1 MEQLREQKLLEL
13 YNDTL
18 EKCGAFLLD
27 EDDETIGYNI
37 YEEFDIGVFS
47 YFHVDSMQRLHE
59 SGLISTVKFN
69 ESNLLRRIVIDLQSN
84 SEWDIRHFRT
94 SDKWRE
100 VMRMC
105 DRLKSL
111 S

>member
-1 MEQLREQKLLEL
+1 MEQLSEQNLLEL
-13 YNDTL
+13 YDDTL
-18 EKCGAFLLD
+18 DKCGAFLLD
-27 EDDETIGYNI
+27 EDDETNGYNI

-47 YFHVDSMQRLHE
+47 FFHVDSLQRLHE

-69 ESNLLRRIVIDLQSN
+69 ESSLLRRMVIDLQSTG
-84 SEWDIRHFRT
+84 EWDIGHFRT

-100 VMRMC
+100 VMRLC
-105 DRLKSL
+105 DRLKAL